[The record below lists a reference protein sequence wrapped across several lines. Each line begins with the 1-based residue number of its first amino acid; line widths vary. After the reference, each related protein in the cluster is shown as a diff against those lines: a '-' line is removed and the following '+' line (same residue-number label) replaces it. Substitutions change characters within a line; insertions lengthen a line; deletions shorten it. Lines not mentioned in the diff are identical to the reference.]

1 MYSCNSS
8 CRLCHRL
15 AISDSVSV
23 ITVNGVDTL
32 VIDIPSASYRDCEK
46 VCIVVAQTIPATA
59 TINMPVAISIGG
71 VTTTVY
77 PVVRCDCTQVTACA
91 IRTRTRYS
99 FCVNTT
105 ATGAVFKSLGGLC
118 CSPNNALAAIPAPT
132 TTAPA
137 TPATLSTASTRRT
150 SAKSGSAES

>member
-46 VCIVVAQTIPATA
+46 VCIVVAQTIPTTA

-118 CSPNNALAAIPAPT
+118 CSLNNALAAIPAPT

-137 TPATLSTASTRRT
+137 TPATLSAASTRRT